1 MSSHVALKTVWI
13 LTSWLLQKP
22 ADLDPHCLQ
31 AWFHSV
37 FESVNCLSMERYK
50 LICSILYYQASKIYF
65 GQVHYGHLLV
75 PGQVENFT
83 ISTPLQTSIQFRF
96 CCLSWQPTVH
106 WSYSLSYLGGP
117 KSLPSIFDLTKVW

>member
-13 LTSWLLQKP
+13 LISWHLQNP

-31 AWFHSV
+31 AWFHTV
-37 FESVNCLSMERYK
+37 FKSINCLSTERYK
-50 LICSILYYQASKIYF
+50 LICTIRQVKFFF

-83 ISTPLQTSIQFRF
+83 ISTLLSIE
-96 CCLSWQPTVH
+96 
-106 WSYSLSYLGGP
+106 
-117 KSLPSIFDLTKVW
+117 SIH